1 MAQAGQP
8 RADPHYSIYN
18 VAMQTVDKAAVQLGR
33 QQCHNPAL
41 ESRMRP
47 DVRSVVLLIPLL
59 FITAHAQRAN
69 DPIERIREAEI
80 KADLFALAGDPTRG
94 REGGTIDELTASAWL
109 AERAREAGLQ
119 PAGDNG
125 TYFQFFPLE
134 RFRVSAS
141 SSVALAGP
149 ALRMGRDVVTD
160 AIVLAHVD
168 APVTLLTPDLLTDG
182 GSKLTGLVLKDRAL
196 VIRYTPPAASS
207 EASPAPAAGPRAANP
222 LRTWARGVQKLLLA
236 QSPAAVVVLV
246 PEEAKDQWE
255 RVAFPFPRG
264 SYALDPDGTAEQRTP
279 NRGTPLLYVR
289 ESAIG
294 GPLPSDARLVAS
306 IFTDSFTYPSVNVV
320 ARLPGRD
327 PKLREEHVLFSAHQ
341 DHDGVR
347 YTVDGDNIWNGA
359 DDNATTAVALL
370 AIGRAMAA
378 QPPRR
383 STLFVW
389 HGAEE
394 RGLMGS
400 RWYVKHPTVP
410 LKSIVAV
417 LNGDMMGRNDPK
429 TAALLGA
436 VPPHR
441 NSPEFVQMA
450 HAANEAVS
458 QFVIDSSWDDP
469 AHREGWYYRSDHLPY
484 ARAGIPALF
493 FTTLLH
499 ADYHTPF
506 DNPDRI
512 DVAKLTKMTRWMY
525 ATGRLAAESER
536 PPALDPTFKL
546 ERCRDF
552 TGTYC

>member
-1 MAQAGQP
+1 MT
-8 RADPHYSIYN
+8 R
-18 VAMQTVDKAAVQLGR
+18 TLRLAALFT
-33 QQCHNPAL
+33 
-41 ESRMRP
+41 
-47 DVRSVVLLIPLL
+47 PLL
-59 FITAHAQRAN
+59 LLTASAQRGG
-69 DPIERIREAEI
+69 DPIERIREADI
-80 KADLFALAGDPTRG
+80 KADLFALAGDHTRG
-94 REGGTIDELTASAWL
+94 REGGTIDELSASAWL

-134 RFRVSAS
+134 RFRVSAGS
-141 SSVALAGP
+141 QVALAGTQ
-149 ALRMGRDVVTD
+149 LRMGRDVVTD
-160 AIVLAHVD
+160 SAVLAHVD
-168 APVTLLTPDLLTDG
+168 APAITA
-182 GSKLTGLVLKDRAL
+182 TGEMLSGDAAAIAALGLRDRA
-196 VIRYTPPAASS
+196 VVVRYVPPVPPAGA
-207 EASPAPAAGPRAANP
+207 AAQAAGPRSANP
-222 LRTWARGVQKLLLA
+222 LRTWARGIQKTVA
-236 QSPAAVVVLV
+236 GQSPAAIVVLV
-246 PEEAKDQWE
+246 PDTASDHWE
-255 RVAFPFPRG
+255 RVAFPFSRG
-264 SYALDPDGTAEQRTP
+264 SYTLDSEGTAEPRTP
-279 NRGTPLLYVR
+279 ARGIPLLYVR
-289 ESAIG
+289 ESALDT
-294 GPLPSDARLVAS
+294 PVSADARLTAS
-306 IFTDSFTYPSVNVV
+306 IFTDTFTYPSVNVV
-320 ARLPGRD
+320 AAVPGRD
-327 PKLREEHVLFSAHQ
+327 PLLRAEYVLFSAHQ

-347 YTVDGDNIWNGA
+347 YPVEGDNIWNGA

-378 QPPRR
+378 RPARR
-383 STLFVW
+383 SALFVW

-410 LKSIVAV
+410 LTSIVAV

-441 NSPEFVQMA
+441 NSPELVQMA
-450 HAANEAVS
+450 HDANAAVS
-458 QFVIDSSWDDP
+458 QFAVDSSWDDP
-469 AHREGWYYRSDHLPY
+469 QHQEGWYYRSDHLPY

-525 ATGRLAAESER
+525 ATGRLAAEADKA
-536 PPALDPTFKL
+536 PALDPAFKL